1 MHLCSWIFPSQ
12 PYLLAI
18 CRSCCPLAC
27 CPKSRL
33 HHSLARSHID
43 SSVVSARS
51 VKIALSLS
59 EHRRIPCITCGKR
72 LTSSHNLWWSEQWNL
87 DLNKRQGTWEIDKLY
102 RKPPFN
108 EFAEKRPKYLLY
120 REMVNSCCFVLFLFL
135 FYITLFNFFFGGG
148 GGGWRRPT

>member
-18 CRSCCPLAC
+18 SRSWCPLTC

-43 SSVVSARS
+43 SSVISARS

-72 LTSSHNLWWSEQWNL
+72 LTSSYNLWWSELKLLGFSAFFIEQA
-87 DLNKRQGTWEIDKLY
+87 QGPSHRLTPSCSTIPSSRLLQFRNPAFSLSEHRTISLCIACCQQLTRSARSRTW
-102 RKPPFN
+102 
-108 EFAEKRPKYLLY
+108 
-120 REMVNSCCFVLFLFL
+120 S
-135 FYITLFNFFFGGG
+135 
-148 GGGWRRPT
+148 

>member
-18 CRSCCPLAC
+18 SRSWCPLTC
-27 CPKSRL
+27 C

-43 SSVVSARS
+43 SSVISARS
-51 VKIALSLS
+51 VWIALSLS

-72 LTSSHNLWWSEQWNL
+72 LTSSHNLWWSEQWNF
-87 DLNKRQGTWEIDKLY
+87 DLNKRQGTWEIDSLY

-108 EFAEKRPKYLLY
+108 EFAEKRPKCSLY
-120 REMVNSCCFVLFLFL
+120 RAMVNNCLFFTFSFLF
-135 FYITLFNFFFGGG
+135 FCGATLCYLAFWDQNDYCN
-148 GGGWRRPT
+148 